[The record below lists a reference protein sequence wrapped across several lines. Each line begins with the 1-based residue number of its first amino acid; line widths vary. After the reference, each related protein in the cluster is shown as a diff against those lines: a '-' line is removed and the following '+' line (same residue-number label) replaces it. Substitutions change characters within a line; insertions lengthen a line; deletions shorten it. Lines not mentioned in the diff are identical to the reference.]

1 MTTFW
6 TAFLQCFKQGTERS
20 SGQSPDPRFD
30 EIQMR
35 RLNALTGLIFIYVGM
50 FKHRPD
56 HIVGDNHPGVVP
68 LDNEVGIERDR
79 EVFVGNLLF

>member
-1 MTTFW
+1 MDNLDDNEKVGW
-6 TAFLQCFKQGTERS
+6 IIRC
-20 SGQSPDPRFD
+20 
-30 EIQMR
+30 
-35 RLNALTGLIFIYVGM
+35 VGM
-50 FKHRPD
+50 LKHRPV